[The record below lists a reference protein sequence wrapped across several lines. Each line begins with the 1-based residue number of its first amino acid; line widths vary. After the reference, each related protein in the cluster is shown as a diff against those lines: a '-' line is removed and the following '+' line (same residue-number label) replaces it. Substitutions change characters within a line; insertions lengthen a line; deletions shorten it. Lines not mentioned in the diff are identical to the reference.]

1 MQLEG
6 IVRLRRVVTALL
18 GASLW
23 AAIAA
28 SPAFALQYDDTN
40 PGATA
45 CGDGSHPVSI
55 LDTANI
61 LSATGA
67 IIGKVEL
74 RQSVFCGT
82 VWSRV
87 YNLTSISVSV
97 RENLITYTT
106 PNYGGAASHTVTDTL
121 QKKGTAPD
129 SGWSHQ
135 WKDRPAFR
143 AQGQIL
149 YQGVWRV
156 GQTKIANSFIQLD
169 ADGSDP
175 VSCNNAAGKICHRWP
190 TTSTGGP
197 ITIGYA
203 FDLSTLS
210 ILPSSPISDWGQVL
224 SRYTALGGGSPSFS
238 GVSYGNEDYRVWAYD
253 ADDGNYAST
262 FNSFNSSG
270 IQYYYYGWTKIN
282 RHTNLNTTVWDNLAC
297 HEVGHLLGL
306 GDLNI
311 PGGKASLGGC
321 MGNAN
326 GFQGPGPDDQLNL
339 PAIYAAPAG
348 S

>member
-1 MQLEG
+1 M
-6 IVRLRRVVTALL
+6 RLRRLVSALL

-23 AAIAA
+23 AATAA

-40 PGATA
+40 PAATV
-45 CGDGSHPVSI
+45 CGNGSNPVSI

-87 YNLTSISVSV
+87 YNLTSASVTV

-106 PNYGGAASHTVTDTL
+106 PNYGGATSHTVTDTL

-143 AQGQIL
+143 AQGQIF

-175 VSCNNAAGKICHRWP
+175 VSCDNTAGHKCHRWA

-197 ITIGYA
+197 TTITYA
-203 FDLSTLS
+203 FDLSTLG
-210 ILPSSPISDWGQVL
+210 ILDNSPVNDWGQVL
-224 SRYTALGGGSPSFS
+224 GRYTALGGGSPSFS
-238 GVSYGNEDYRVWAYD
+238 AVPYGDEDYRVWAYD
-253 ADDGNYAST
+253 DPNDQAFART
-262 FNSFNSSG
+262 FAGARPTG

-282 RHTNLNTTVWDNLAC
+282 RPTNVGVVVYDNLAC

-326 GFQGPGPDDQLNL
+326 HFQGPGPDDQLNL